1 MSSAL
6 AIAGV
11 TAVIQSFLNVVY
23 NNPSSV
29 LGSVTV
35 SAIAPDIIQAGVAG
49 GGTVQLQVNLFL
61 HQVTYNGAWRNVEMP
76 SLAPDGRTRL
86 SNQRLALD
94 LHYLL
99 TAYAPEDSQAEALLR
114 YAVFF
119 LHQNPILSRSEVS
132 SALVSLPPSYPEP
145 FANAL
150 SLCGLADQIE
160 MIKITPATLG
170 REEVAWLWTAL
181 KAD

>member
-61 HQVTYNGAWRNVEMP
+61 HQVTYNAAWRNVEMP
-76 SLAPDGRTRL
+76 LLAPDGRTRL
-86 SNQRLALD
+86 SNQPLALD

-99 TAYAPEDSQAEALLR
+99 TVYAHEDSEAEVLLG
-114 YAVFF
+114 YGVFF
-119 LHQNPILSRSEVS
+119 LHQNPVLSRGDI
-132 SALVSLPPSYPEP
+132 
-145 FANAL
+145 N
-150 SLCGLADQIE
+150 
-160 MIKITPATLG
+160 
-170 REEVAWLWTAL
+170 
-181 KAD
+181 